1 MQVRFGQQSPYGQA
15 YRPTNR
21 TGQQPR
27 FGALTELT
35 WHTKNRDIPVKFNE
49 KTAQK
54 PDGFVKSDVQAAIQ
68 TVETKYSLLD
78 TTPEGATV
86 VLGKEEANKP
96 KTIFGFFGSTN
107 GETVIY
113 NPNRYAG
120 NTDQKVVENVLSQ
133 IAFHLNNNQLK

>member
-1 MQVRFGQQSPYGQA
+1 MQVRFGQQSSYGQA
-15 YRPTNR
+15 YWPNNR
-21 TGQQPR
+21 ARQQPR

-68 TVETKYSLLD
+68 TVERKYRLLD

-86 VLGKEEANKP
+86 ALGKEEADKP
-96 KTIFGFFGSTN
+96 KSIFGFFGSTH
-107 GETVIY
+107 GETVLY
-113 NPNRYAG
+113 TPNHYAG
-120 NTDQKVVENVLSQ
+120 NTERKVVENVLGQ
-133 IAFHLNNNQLK
+133 IAFHLNNDQLK